1 MNPVLQT
8 SMSAGCTGPA
18 ASPAPT
24 PTGHTP
30 APVWRDTSPSPTTA
44 PARLRTVGAAP
55 RRDPSVTPGGGL
67 DPLCHTRRGSGPSV
81 TPGRGLDPL
90 CHTGR
95 GSGPSLSHKEG
106 VWTPSVTQG
115 GGLDQEGVWTRRGSG
130 PLCHTSRGSG
140 PGGGLDPSVTPGG
153 GLDPLCHT
161 GRGLDPILVQTP
173 PSLTEGFQTRGSGP
187 GGGLAQEGV
196 WPSPPSST

>member
-1 MNPVLQT
+1 
-8 SMSAGCTGPA
+8 MSP
-18 ASPAPT
+18 
-24 PTGHTP
+24 
-30 APVWRDTSPSPTTA
+30 
-44 PARLRTVGAAP
+44 
-55 RRDPSVTPGGGL
+55 DPNDEPCPPDFDECGVYGTCSQSCSNTN
-67 DPLCHTRRGSGPSV
+67 GSYSCSCVEGYLPQPDNRSCKAKN
-81 TPGRGLDPL
+81 GRSRPPQGPL